1 MLALAASKETQMDL
15 ANYPAALDL
24 SRLIDRYGGV
34 LLDEGSLSSY
44 EKFALTLFHD
54 KDVVADPN
62 LEVTV
67 QLDITEA
74 TRVYKDRMQKSP
86 GATMT
91 AYISWCLIQTLKNHA
106 CFCFRKV
113 GGKWYRF
120 DNLPLF
126 FPVAVGGKERF
137 NDVLMEDVCGQTWP
151 EFCKSY
157 RNGVDAVLNKLK
169 PYEPIP
175 LDTWHIAHFIG
186 NIPNIQF
193 THLCIHTPAINIG
206 RPIFYFG
213 KRYATGDHTYTPL
226 HIQFDHSNLD
236 PYVVGL
242 FLEDFERI
250 LVAPPV

>member
-1 MLALAASKETQMDL
+1 MAHEGYLAAM
-15 ANYPAALDL
+15 DL
-24 SRLIDRYGGV
+24 SRLIDKYGGV
-34 LLDEGSLSSY
+34 LLDEEALSAY
-44 EKFALTLFHD
+44 EKFALKLFHD
-54 KDVVADPN
+54 KEIVTDPN

-67 QLDITEA
+67 QLDITDA
-74 TRVYKDRMQKSP
+74 SRMYKDRMQQSP

-91 AYISWCLIQTLKNHA
+91 AYITWCLIRAMKRHA
-106 CFCFRKV
+106 CFTFRKV
-113 GGKWYRF
+113 GGQWYRF

-137 NDVLMEDVCGQTWP
+137 AEVLMEEVCRQTWP

-157 RNGVDAVLNKLK
+157 RNCVDAALNGQK

-175 LDTWHIAHFIG
+175 LDTWHLSHFIG
-186 NIPNIQF
+186 NLPNIQF
-193 THLCIHTPAINIG
+193 THFSVHSPSINVG

-213 KRYATGDHTYTPL
+213 KRYSSGDRTFTPM

-242 FLEDFERI
+242 FLEDFEKI
-250 LVAPPV
+250 LAG